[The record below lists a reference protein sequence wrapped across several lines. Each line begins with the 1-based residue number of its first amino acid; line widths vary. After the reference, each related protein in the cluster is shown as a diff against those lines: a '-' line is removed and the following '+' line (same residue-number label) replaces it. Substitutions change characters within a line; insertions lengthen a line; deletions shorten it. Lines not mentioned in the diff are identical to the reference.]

1 MAMDPV
7 TMQLIASGGMAGLG
21 ALGSLFGHKKPA
33 QTTQLPTRSPEQ
45 MALQSQAGQ
54 MAMQGLQDPT
64 AGFDPIA
71 QQARSQ
77 FQTQTIPG
85 LAERFTSMGQGAQR
99 GSDFAGALGGAGSE
113 LEENLAAQKAQF
125 GLQNQGLLQQLLG
138 IGMQP
143 SFQNIHQPGQMGGM
157 QRFGSSMFEQGM
169 PAFNNAMQSA
179 NTSQMMPQW
188 AKMFNP
194 QQGTQPVAPQQNPQS
209 FGPSQFNGSQFNGS
223 RLGNTEPIGYQNQ
236 SMIDRLVA
244 QIQGGR

>member
-1 MAMDPV
+1 MDPI
-7 TMQLIASGGMAGLG
+7 TMQLLLSGGTAAAGGL
-21 ALGSLFGHKKPA
+21 ASLFGKKQQA
-33 QTTQLPTRSPEQ
+33 QTTQLQTLDPQQQALRS
-45 MALQSQAGQ
+45 QSGQ

-85 LAERFTSMGQGAQR
+85 LAERFTSFGQGGQR
-99 GSDFAGALGGAGSE
+99 GSDFAGALSGAGSE

-125 GLQNQGLLQQLLG
+125 GLQKQGLLQQLLG
-138 IGMQP
+138 Q
-143 SFQNIHQPGQMGGM
+143 SLQPGFENIYQPEQAGGL
-157 QRFGSSMFEQGM
+157 QRFGSSMFEQAM

-179 NTSQMMPQW
+179 NINQMMPQW

-194 QQGTQPVAPQQNPQS
+194 QQAQGNQPAAAS
-209 FGPSQFNGSQFNGS
+209 ARGPSQPFDAS
-223 RLGNTEPIGYQNQ
+223 RYYNMDPVGFQNQ
-236 SMIDRLVA
+236 SMVDRLVA